1 MSIESRREL
10 ELTRTKLELLE
21 DRLTAPRPRTRR
33 ESPRPRM
40 VGSLAQTN
48 HQSNERRNRP
58 FREPLQG
65 RCPEILNPPTVAC
78 HPALGVPTRPA
89 AFRTKPNENALRVW
103 TWLAQLRMSRWAL
116 APAKGGDIGLVAWS
130 CIIRHQ
136 FGTVTHNEKPGFAEK
151 AGPLCDSLIVHPIG
165 ELKWRFPEVLR
176 SQVGPE
182 RVERRCRQN
191 GRTSYID
198 VRGLRPEGIT
208 GTLAAC

>member
-1 MSIESRREL
+1 MDRRDGSISRCRPRQQRPSFQPCTRTYGRRLDGVGDSGDSMSIESRREL

-103 TWLAQLRMSRWAL
+103 TWLAQLRMSPL
-116 APAKGGDIGLVAWS
+116 APISIDGDNPAPDEILYDVMHPCLRPFGNLARCWLVA
-130 CIIRHQ
+130 
-136 FGTVTHNEKPGFAEK
+136 
-151 AGPLCDSLIVHPIG
+151 
-165 ELKWRFPEVLR
+165 
-176 SQVGPE
+176 
-182 RVERRCRQN
+182 
-191 GRTSYID
+191 
-198 VRGLRPEGIT
+198 
-208 GTLAAC
+208 